1 MDALRTATSN
11 AAQFLK
17 RNDIG
22 RIAPGARAD
31 LVLLTANPIDDIH
44 NTTSIVTVVAN
55 GRVFDHTGLSDLL
68 SGVERAAHSP

>member
-17 RNDIG
+17 LNDIG
-22 RIAPGARAD
+22 RVSSGARAD
-31 LVLLTANPIDDIH
+31 LVLLSANPLDDIH
-44 NTTSIVTVVAN
+44 NSTTIVTVVAD
-55 GRVFDHTGLSDLL
+55 GRVFDHAGLSDLL